1 MKNIVFI
8 IILFTYTIS
17 SYSQYYKNYSWKE
30 EVDIVDVEAD
40 HMNESSIGVFEKTI
54 VEFVSGKFSNTIL
67 KYETHHYQIKVLNNK
82 GVSKHS
88 NIVIPMNEVTNLKDI
103 RVRIIDENGELSE
116 FDNNTINE
124 LGDSESSVNF
134 KNFHLAGVKT
144 NSTIEVLYTLE
155 KQYNI
160 HGNKILQKSYSIK
173 KSEFLLIPGPTKGTI
188 KTYSVNSKVKDTIIS
203 TYPAKTIK
211 VVDIPAIIDE
221 EYATAIAN
229 RQRLSFQCPLPDD
242 NMNQEDY
249 WENIVSNISPIMF
262 PKNIHPKIFEVSSE
276 LIQKNEI
283 NEYNIANKIDDY
295 VKNNF
300 TISENDNVSLNN
312 IDYILE
318 NKTSNDFSIIQVY
331 TQLLTAAG
339 INYEIVIT
347 SNRYYNRFDSEFF
360 DPNMLREF
368 LIYFP
373 KEKKYIAPN
382 RLEYRIGE
390 APFDL
395 LGNYGIYIDRLLD
408 FYFSEIIQ
416 SDKSYSRIKRNIK
429 VEFERKLKKIVI
441 DEYQEYSGHW
451 ATNNRSLLNFSDEE
465 GLAAFKDYLTASG
478 IENKKVINYEIIN
491 AEVFQ
496 KNYNTP
502 FIVNSKIS
510 TESLT
515 TKIKNGYQVKIG
527 NVIGMQSQLYE
538 DIDRFHP
545 IEITYPNQYDY
556 RIVVKIPKGYSIEGL
571 EGLVFNKSYI
581 SLMGN
586 KICKFESNYE
596 INENE
601 LVISI
606 QEYYKTLRY
615 QKNRYNEFRDVINS
629 AADFYN
635 TSIRFI
641 KK

>member
-17 SYSQYYKNYSWKE
+17 SYSQYYEDYSWE
-30 EVDIVDVEAD
+30 EEANTVDIEET
-40 HMNESSIGVFEKTI
+40 HMNESSVRVFEKTI
-54 VEFVSGKFSNTIL
+54 VEFISGKFSNTIL
-67 KYETHHYQIKVLNNK
+67 KYETHHYQTKVLNDK

-88 NIVIPMNEVTNLKDI
+88 NIIIPMNEVINLIDI
-103 RVRIIDENGELSE
+103 KVRIIDENGELSE
-116 FDNNTINE
+116 FDNNTISE
-124 LGDSESSVNF
+124 LDDFENSANF

-160 HGNKILQKSYSIK
+160 HGNKILQKSFSIK
-173 KSEFLLIPGPTKGTI
+173 KSEFFLIPGPTQGII
-188 KTYSVNSKVKDTIIS
+188 KTYSVDSKVRDTIIN

-211 VVDIPAIIDE
+211 AVDIPAIIDE

-262 PKNIHPKIFEVSSE
+262 PKNIHPKIFEISSE

-283 NEYNIANKIDDY
+283 NEYNIANNIDDY

-312 IDYILE
+312 INYILE
-318 NKTSNDFSIIQVY
+318 NNTSNDFSIIQVY

-373 KEKKYIAPN
+373 KEKKYIVPN

-416 SDKSYSRIKRNIK
+416 SDQSYSRIKRNIK

-451 ATNNRSLLNFSDEE
+451 AINNRSLLHFSDEE
-465 GLAAFKDYLTASG
+465 GLAAFKDYLTATG

-491 AEVFQ
+491 AELFQ

-515 TKIKNGYQVKIG
+515 TKIKNGYEVKIG

-538 DIDRFHP
+538 EIDRFHP

-556 RIVVKIPKGYSIEGL
+556 RIVVKIPKGYIIRGL

-596 INENE
+596 INETE

-606 QEYYKTLRY
+606 QEFYKTLRY

-629 AADFYN
+629 ASDFYN
-635 TSIRFI
+635 TSIKFM

>member
-17 SYSQYYKNYSWKE
+17 SYSQYYEDYSWE
-30 EVDIVDVEAD
+30 EEANTVDIEAT
-40 HMNESSIGVFEKTI
+40 HMNESSVRVFEKTI
-54 VEFVSGKFSNTIL
+54 VEFISGKFSNTIL
-67 KYETHHYQIKVLNNK
+67 KYETHHYQTKVLNDK

-88 NIVIPMNEVTNLKDI
+88 NIIIPMNEVINLIDI
-103 RVRIIDENGELSE
+103 KVRIIDENGELSE
-116 FDNNTINE
+116 FDNNTISE
-124 LGDSESSVNF
+124 LDDFENSANF

-160 HGNKILQKSYSIK
+160 HGNKILQKSFSIK
-173 KSEFLLIPGPTKGTI
+173 KSEFFLIPGPTQGII
-188 KTYSVNSKVKDTIIS
+188 KTYSVDSKVRDTIIN

-262 PKNIHPKIFEVSSE
+262 PKNIHPKIFEISSE

-283 NEYNIANKIDDY
+283 NEYNIANNIDDY

-312 IDYILE
+312 INYILE

-347 SNRYYNRFDSEFF
+347 SNRYYNRFDPEFF

-416 SDKSYSRIKRNIK
+416 SDQSYSRIKRNIK

-451 ATNNRSLLNFSDEE
+451 AINNRSLLHFSDEE
-465 GLAAFKDYLTASG
+465 GLAAFKDYLTATG

-491 AEVFQ
+491 AELFQ

-515 TKIKNGYQVKIG
+515 TKIKNGYEVKIG
-527 NVIGMQSQLYE
+527 KVIGIQSQLYE
-538 DIDRFHP
+538 EIDRFHP

-556 RIVVKIPKGYSIEGL
+556 RIVVKIPKGYIIRGL

-596 INENE
+596 INETE

-606 QEYYKTLRY
+606 QEFYKTLRY

-629 AADFYN
+629 ASDFYN
-635 TSIRFI
+635 TSIKFM

>member
-17 SYSQYYKNYSWKE
+17 SYSQYYEDYSWE
-30 EVDIVDVEAD
+30 EEANTVDIEAT
-40 HMNESSIGVFEKTI
+40 HMNESSVRVFEKTI
-54 VEFVSGKFSNTIL
+54 VEFISGKFSNTIL
-67 KYETHHYQIKVLNNK
+67 KYETHHYQTKVLNDK

-88 NIVIPMNEVTNLKDI
+88 NIIIPMNEVINLIDI
-103 RVRIIDENGELSE
+103 KVRIIDENGELSE
-116 FDNNTINE
+116 FDNNTISE
-124 LGDSESSVNF
+124 LDDFENSANF

-160 HGNKILQKSYSIK
+160 HGNKILQKSFSIK
-173 KSEFLLIPGPTKGTI
+173 KSEFFLIPGPTQGII
-188 KTYSVNSKVKDTIIS
+188 KTYSVDSKVRDTIIN

-211 VVDIPAIIDE
+211 AVDIPAIIDE

-262 PKNIHPKIFEVSSE
+262 PKNIHPKIFEISSE

-283 NEYNIANKIDDY
+283 NEYNIANNIDDY

-312 IDYILE
+312 INYILE
-318 NKTSNDFSIIQVY
+318 NNTSNDFSIIQIY

-373 KEKKYIAPN
+373 KEKKYITPN

-416 SDKSYSRIKRNIK
+416 SDQSYSRIKRNIK

-451 ATNNRSLLNFSDEE
+451 AINNRSLLHFSDEE
-465 GLAAFKDYLTASG
+465 GLAAFKDYLTATG

-491 AEVFQ
+491 AELFQ

-515 TKIKNGYQVKIG
+515 TKIKNGYEVKIG

-538 DIDRFHP
+538 EIDRFHP

-556 RIVVKIPKGYSIEGL
+556 RIVVKIPKGYIIRGL

-596 INENE
+596 INETE

-606 QEYYKTLRY
+606 QEFYKTLRY

-629 AADFYN
+629 ASDFYN
-635 TSIRFI
+635 TSIKFM

>member
-17 SYSQYYKNYSWKE
+17 SYSQYYEDYSWE
-30 EVDIVDVEAD
+30 EEANTVDIEAT
-40 HMNESSIGVFEKTI
+40 HMNESSVRVFEKTI
-54 VEFVSGKFSNTIL
+54 VEFISGKFSNTIL
-67 KYETHHYQIKVLNNK
+67 KYETHHYQTKVLNDK

-88 NIVIPMNEVTNLKDI
+88 NIIIPMNEVINLIDI
-103 RVRIIDENGELSE
+103 KVRIIDENGELSE
-116 FDNNTINE
+116 FDNNTISE
-124 LGDSESSVNF
+124 LDDFENSANF

-173 KSEFLLIPGPTKGTI
+173 KSEFLLIPGPTQGTI
-188 KTYSVNSKVKDTIIS
+188 KTYSIDSKVKDTIIN
-203 TYPAKTIK
+203 THPAKTIK

-262 PKNIHPKIFEVSSE
+262 PKNIHPKIFEISSE

-283 NEYNIANKIDDY
+283 NEYNIANNIDDY

-312 IDYILE
+312 INYILE
-318 NKTSNDFSIIQVY
+318 NNTSNDFSIIQVY

-373 KEKKYIAPN
+373 EEKKYIAPN

-416 SDKSYSRIKRNIK
+416 SDQSYSRIKRNIK

-451 ATNNRSLLNFSDEE
+451 AINNRSLLHFSDEE
-465 GLAAFKDYLTASG
+465 GLAAFKDYLTATG

-491 AEVFQ
+491 AELFQ

-515 TKIKNGYQVKIG
+515 TKIKNGYEVKIG

-538 DIDRFHP
+538 EIDRFHP

-556 RIVVKIPKGYSIEGL
+556 RIVVKIPKGYIIRGL

-596 INENE
+596 INETE

-606 QEYYKTLRY
+606 QEFYKTLRY

-629 AADFYN
+629 ASDFYN
-635 TSIRFI
+635 TSIKFM

>member
-8 IILFTYTIS
+8 IILFTYTLS
-17 SYSQYYKNYSWKE
+17 SYSQFYKDYSWE
-30 EVDIVDVEAD
+30 EEANIVDLEATL
-40 HMNESSIGVFEKTI
+40 MNESSIGVFEKTI
-54 VEFVSGKFSNTIL
+54 VEFISGKFSNTII
-67 KYETHHYQIKVLNNK
+67 KYETHHYQIKVLNDK

-88 NIVIPMNEVTNLKDI
+88 NIIIPMNEVTNLKDI
-103 RVRIIDENGELSE
+103 KVRIIDENGELSE

-124 LGDSESSVNF
+124 LGDFESSVNF
-134 KNFHLAGVKT
+134 KNFHLAGLND

-173 KSEFLLIPGPTKGTI
+173 KSEFLLIPGPTQGII
-188 KTYSVNSKVKDTIIS
+188 KTYSVNSKVKDTIIN
-203 TYPAKTIK
+203 TYPAKIIK

-262 PKNIHPKIFEVSSE
+262 PKNIHPKIFEISSE
-276 LIQKNEI
+276 VIQKNEI
-283 NEYNIANKIDDY
+283 NEYNIVNNIDNY
-295 VKNNF
+295 IKNNF

-312 IDYILE
+312 INYILE

-347 SNRYYNRFDSEFF
+347 SNRYYNRFDPEFF

-373 KEKKYIAPN
+373 EEKKYIAPN

-395 LGNYGIYIDRLLD
+395 LGNYGIYIDRLLN

-416 SDKSYSRIKRNIK
+416 SDQSYSRIKRNIK

-465 GLAAFKDYLTASG
+465 GLAGLKDYLTASG

-491 AEVFQ
+491 AELFQ

-545 IEITYPNQYDY
+545 IEVTYPNQYDY

-635 TSIRFI
+635 TSIKFI

>member
-8 IILFTYTIS
+8 IILFTYTLS
-17 SYSQYYKNYSWKE
+17 SYSQFYKDYSWE
-30 EVDIVDVEAD
+30 EDANIVDLEATL
-40 HMNESSIGVFEKTI
+40 MNESSIGVFEKTI
-54 VEFVSGKFSNTIL
+54 VEFISGKFSNTII
-67 KYETHHYQIKVLNNK
+67 KYETHHYQIKVLNDK

-88 NIVIPMNEVTNLKDI
+88 NIIIPMNEVTNLKDI
-103 RVRIIDENGELSE
+103 KVRIIDENGQLSE

-124 LGDSESSVNF
+124 LGDFESSVNF
-134 KNFHLAGVKT
+134 KNFHLAGLND

-173 KSEFLLIPGPTKGTI
+173 KSEFLLIPGPTQGII
-188 KTYSVNSKVKDTIIS
+188 KTYSVNSKVKDTIIN
-203 TYPAKTIK
+203 TYPAKIIK

-262 PKNIHPKIFEVSSE
+262 PKNIHPKIFEISSE
-276 LIQKNEI
+276 VIQKNEI
-283 NEYNIANKIDDY
+283 NEYNIANNIDDY
-295 VKNNF
+295 IKNNF

-312 IDYILE
+312 INYILE

-347 SNRYYNRFDSEFF
+347 SNRYYNRFDPEFF

-373 KEKKYIAPN
+373 EEKKYIAPN

-395 LGNYGIYIDRLLD
+395 LGNYGIYIDRLLN

-416 SDKSYSRIKRNIK
+416 SDQSYSRIKRNIK

-465 GLAAFKDYLTASG
+465 GLAGLKDYLTASG

-491 AEVFQ
+491 AELFQ

-515 TKIKNGYQVKIG
+515 TKIKNGYQI
-527 NVIGMQSQLYE
+527 
-538 DIDRFHP
+538 
-545 IEITYPNQYDY
+545 
-556 RIVVKIPKGYSIEGL
+556 
-571 EGLVFNKSYI
+571 
-581 SLMGN
+581 
-586 KICKFESNYE
+586 
-596 INENE
+596 
-601 LVISI
+601 
-606 QEYYKTLRY
+606 
-615 QKNRYNEFRDVINS
+615 
-629 AADFYN
+629 
-635 TSIRFI
+635 
-641 KK
+641 

>member
-8 IILFTYTIS
+8 IILFTYTIN
-17 SYSQYYKNYSWKE
+17 SYSQYYKDYKWEKE
-30 EVDIVDVEAD
+30 PNIVDIAVDNIND
-40 HMNESSIGVFEKTI
+40 SSVGIFEKTI
-54 VEFVSGKFSNTIL
+54 VEFISGKFSNTII
-67 KYETHHYQIKVLNNK
+67 KYETHHYQIKVLNDK
-82 GVSKHS
+82 GISRHS
-88 NIVIPMNEVTNLKDI
+88 NIVIPMNEVINLIDI
-103 RVRIIDENGELSE
+103 KVRIVNENGELSE
-116 FDNNTINE
+116 FDSKTISE
-124 LGDSESSVNF
+124 LDDFESSTNF
-134 KNFHLAGVKT
+134 KNFHLAGVKN

-173 KSEFLLIPGPTKGTI
+173 KSEFLLIPGPTEGII
-188 KTYSVNSKVKDTIIS
+188 KTYGVDSKVKDTLIR
-203 TYPAKTIK
+203 TYPIK
-211 VVDIPAIIDE
+211 IIEIDDIPSIIDE

-262 PKNIHPKIFEVSSE
+262 PKNIHPKIFETSSE
-276 LIQKNEI
+276 LIQKNEK
-283 NEYNIANKIDDY
+283 NVYNIANKIDDY
-295 VKNNF
+295 IKNHF
-300 TISENDNVSLNN
+300 TISENNNASLNN
-312 IDYILE
+312 IDYILT
-318 NKTSNDFSIIQVY
+318 NKTSNDFSIIRVY

-339 INYEIVIT
+339 INYEILIT
-347 SNRYYNRFDSEFF
+347 ANRYYNRFDSEFF

-373 KEKKYIAPN
+373 EEKKYIAPN

-395 LGNYGIYIDRLLD
+395 LGNYGIYIDRLSN

-416 SDKSYSRIKRNIK
+416 SDKSYSRIKRNITLD
-429 VEFERKLKKIVI
+429 FERKFKKVII

-451 ATNNRSLLNFSDEE
+451 ATNNRSMLNFSDEK
-465 GLAAFKDYLTASG
+465 GLAAFEDYLTATG
-478 IENKKVINYEIIN
+478 IANKKVLNYDIIN
-491 AEVFQ
+491 GELFQ

-515 TKIKNGYQVKIG
+515 TKIENEYVVKIG

-538 DIDRFHP
+538 EIDRYHP

-556 RIVVKIPKGYSIEGL
+556 RIVVKIPKGYIIEGL
-571 EGLVFNKSYI
+571 EGLIFNKNYI

-606 QEYYKTLRY
+606 QEFYKNLRY
-615 QKNRYNEFRDVINS
+615 QKNRYNEFRDIINS
-629 AADFYN
+629 ASDFHN
-635 TSIRFI
+635 TSIKFI

>member
-8 IILFTYTIS
+8 IILFTYTLS
-17 SYSQYYKNYSWKE
+17 SYSQFYKDYSWE
-30 EVDIVDVEAD
+30 EEANIVDLEATL
-40 HMNESSIGVFEKTI
+40 MNESSIGVFEKTI
-54 VEFVSGKFSNTIL
+54 VEFISGKFSNTII
-67 KYETHHYQIKVLNNK
+67 KYETHHYQIKVLNDK

-88 NIVIPMNEVTNLKDI
+88 NIIIPMNEVTNLKDI
-103 RVRIIDENGELSE
+103 KVRIIDENGQLSE

-124 LGDSESSVNF
+124 LGDFESSVNF
-134 KNFHLAGVKT
+134 KNFHLAGLND

-173 KSEFLLIPGPTKGTI
+173 KSEFLLIPGPTQGII
-188 KTYSVNSKVKDTIIS
+188 KTYSVNSKVKDTIIN
-203 TYPAKTIK
+203 TYPAKIIK

-262 PKNIHPKIFEVSSE
+262 PKNIHPKIFEISSE
-276 LIQKNEI
+276 VIQKNEI
-283 NEYNIANKIDDY
+283 NEYNIANNIDDY
-295 VKNNF
+295 IKNNF

-312 IDYILE
+312 INYILE

-347 SNRYYNRFDSEFF
+347 SNRYYNRFDPEFF

-373 KEKKYIAPN
+373 EEKKYIAPN

-395 LGNYGIYIDRLLD
+395 LGNYGIYIDRLLN

-416 SDKSYSRIKRNIK
+416 SDQSYSRIKRNIK

-465 GLAAFKDYLTASG
+465 GLAGLKDYLTASG

-491 AEVFQ
+491 AELFQ

-545 IEITYPNQYDY
+545 IEVTYPNQYDY

-586 KICKFESNYE
+586 RICKFESNYE

-606 QEYYKTLRY
+606 QEFYKTLRY

-635 TSIRFI
+635 TSIKFI

>member
-8 IILFTYTIS
+8 IILFTYTIN
-17 SYSQYYKNYSWKE
+17 SYSQYYKDYKWEKE
-30 EVDIVDVEAD
+30 PNIVDIAEDNIND
-40 HMNESSIGVFEKTI
+40 SSVGIFEKTI
-54 VEFVSGKFSNTIL
+54 VEFISGKFSNTII
-67 KYETHHYQIKVLNNK
+67 KYETHHYQIKVLNDK
-82 GVSKHS
+82 GISRHS
-88 NIVIPMNEVTNLKDI
+88 NIIIPMNEVINLIDI
-103 RVRIIDENGELSE
+103 KVRILNENGELSE
-116 FDNNTINE
+116 FDSKTIHE
-124 LGDSESSVNF
+124 LDDFESSSNF
-134 KNFHLAGVKT
+134 KNFHLAGVKN

-173 KSEFLLIPGPTKGTI
+173 KSEFLLIPGPTEGII
-188 KTYSVNSKVKDTIIS
+188 KTYGVDSKVKDTLIKTRPIKIIE
-203 TYPAKTIK
+203 IN
-211 VVDIPAIIDE
+211 DIPSIIDE

-229 RQRLSFQCPLPDD
+229 RQRVSFQCPLPND

-249 WENIVSNISPIMF
+249 WENIVSNISPVMF
-262 PKNIHPKIFEVSSE
+262 PKNIHPKIFETSSG
-276 LIQKNEI
+276 LIQKNEK
-283 NEYNIANKIDDY
+283 NVYNIANKIDDY
-295 VKNNF
+295 IKNHF
-300 TISENDNVSLNN
+300 TISENDNASLNN
-312 IDYILE
+312 IDYILT

-339 INYEIVIT
+339 VNYEIVIT
-347 SNRYYNRFDSEFF
+347 ANRYYNRFDSEFF

-373 KEKKYIAPN
+373 EEKKYIAPN

-395 LGNYGIYIDRLLD
+395 LGNYGIYIDRLSN

-416 SDKSYSRIKRNIK
+416 SDKSYSRIKRNITLD
-429 VEFERKLKKIVI
+429 FERKFKKVII

-451 ATNNRSLLNFSDEE
+451 ATNNRSMLNFSDEK
-465 GLAAFKDYLTASG
+465 GLAAFEDYLTATG
-478 IENKKVINYEIIN
+478 IANKKVLNYDIIN
-491 AEVFQ
+491 GELFQ
-496 KNYNTP
+496 KNYNTL
-502 FIVNSKIS
+502 FIVNSTIS

-515 TKIKNGYQVKIG
+515 AKIKNEYVVKIG
-527 NVIGMQSQLYE
+527 NVIGIQSQLYKE
-538 DIDRFHP
+538 IDRFHP

-556 RIVVKIPKGYSIEGL
+556 RIVVKIPKGYIIEGL
-571 EGLVFNKSYI
+571 EGLIFNKNYI

-606 QEYYKTLRY
+606 QEFYKNLRY

-629 AADFYN
+629 ASDFHN
-635 TSIRFI
+635 TSIKFI

>member
-1 MKNIVFI
+1 MKNILFI
-8 IILFTYTIS
+8 IILFTYTIN
-17 SYSQYYKNYSWKE
+17 SYSQYYKDYKWEKE
-30 EVDIVDVEAD
+30 PNIVDIAAD
-40 HMNESSIGVFEKTI
+40 NINDSSVGIFEKTI
-54 VEFVSGKFSNTIL
+54 VEFISGKFSNTII
-67 KYETHHYQIKVLNNK
+67 KYETHHYQIKVLNDK
-82 GVSKHS
+82 DISRHS
-88 NIVIPMNEVTNLKDI
+88 NIIIPMDEVINLVDI
-103 RVRIIDENGELSE
+103 KVRIVNKNGELNE
-116 FDNNTINE
+116 FDSKTISE
-124 LGDSESSVNF
+124 LDDFESSANF
-134 KNFHLAGVKT
+134 KTFHLAGVKN

-173 KSEFLLIPGPTKGTI
+173 KSEFLLIPGPTEGII
-188 KTYSVNSKVKDTIIS
+188 KTYGVDSKVKDTLIKTHPIKIIE
-203 TYPAKTIK
+203 IN
-211 VVDIPAIIDE
+211 DIPSIIDE

-262 PKNIHPKIFEVSSE
+262 PKNIHPKIFETSSE
-276 LIQKNEI
+276 LIQKNEK
-283 NEYNIANKIDDY
+283 NVYNIANKIDDY
-295 VKNNF
+295 IKNHF
-300 TISENDNVSLNN
+300 TISENNNASLNN
-312 IDYILE
+312 IDYILT
-318 NKTSNDFSIIQVY
+318 NKISNDFSIIQVY

-339 INYEIVIT
+339 VNYEIVIT
-347 SNRYYNRFDSEFF
+347 ANRYYNRFDSEFF

-373 KEKKYIAPN
+373 EEKKYIAPN

-395 LGNYGIYIDRLLD
+395 LGNYGIYIDRLLN

-416 SDKSYSRIKRNIK
+416 SDKSYSRIKRNITLD
-429 VEFERKLKKIVI
+429 FERKFKKVII

-451 ATNNRSLLNFSDEE
+451 ATNNRSMLNFSDEK
-465 GLAAFKDYLTASG
+465 GLADFEDYLTATG
-478 IENKKVINYEIIN
+478 IANKKVLNYDIIN
-491 AEVFQ
+491 GELFQ
-496 KNYNTP
+496 KNYNTL
-502 FIVNSKIS
+502 FIVNSTIS

-515 TKIKNGYQVKIG
+515 AKIENEYVVKIG
-527 NVIGMQSQLYE
+527 NVIGIQSQLYKE
-538 DIDRFHP
+538 IDRFHP

-556 RIVVKIPKGYSIEGL
+556 RIVVKIPKGYIIEGL
-571 EGLVFNKSYI
+571 EGLIFNKNYI

-606 QEYYKTLRY
+606 QEFYKNLRY

-629 AADFYN
+629 ASDFHN
-635 TSIRFI
+635 TSIKFI

>member
-30 EVDIVDVEAD
+30 EVDTVDVEAD
-40 HMNESSIGVFEKTI
+40 HMNESSVGVFEKTI

-67 KYETHHYQIKVLNNK
+67 KYETHHYQIKVLNDK

-88 NIVIPMNEVTNLKDI
+88 NIVIPMNEVTNLIDI
-103 RVRIIDENGELSE
+103 RVRIIDENGKLSE
-116 FDNNTINE
+116 YDNNIISE
-124 LGDSESSVNF
+124 IDDFESSVNF
-134 KNFHLAGVKT
+134 ENFHLAGVKT

-173 KSEFLLIPGPTKGTI
+173 KSEFLLIPGPTQGII
-188 KTYSVNSKVKDTIIS
+188 KTYSIDSKVKDTIIN
-203 TYPAKTIK
+203 THPAKTIK
-211 VVDIPAIIDE
+211 IVDIPAIIDE
-221 EYATAIAN
+221 EYAAAIAN

-262 PKNIHPKIFEVSSE
+262 PKNIHPKIFEISSE
-276 LIQKNEI
+276 VIQKNEI

-300 TISENDNVSLNN
+300 IISENDNVSLNN

-491 AEVFQ
+491 AELFQ

>member
-8 IILFTYTIS
+8 IILFTYTIN
-17 SYSQYYKNYSWKE
+17 SYSQYYKDYKWEKE
-30 EVDIVDVEAD
+30 PNIIDIAEDNIKD
-40 HMNESSIGVFEKTI
+40 SSVGIFEKTI
-54 VEFVSGKFSNTIL
+54 VEFISGKFSNTII
-67 KYETHHYQIKVLNNK
+67 KYETHHYQIKVLNDK
-82 GVSKHS
+82 GISRHS
-88 NIVIPMNEVTNLKDI
+88 NIVIPMNEVINLIDI
-103 RVRIIDENGELSE
+103 KVRIVNENGELSE
-116 FDNNTINE
+116 FDSKTMSE
-124 LGDSESSVNF
+124 LDDFESSANF
-134 KNFHLAGVKT
+134 KNFHLAGVKN

-173 KSEFLLIPGPTKGTI
+173 KSEFLLIPGPTEGII
-188 KTYSVNSKVKDTIIS
+188 KTYGVNSKVKDTLIK
-203 TYPAKTIK
+203 TYPIKTIEID
-211 VVDIPAIIDE
+211 DIPSIIDE

-262 PKNIHPKIFEVSSE
+262 PKNIHPKIFEISSE
-276 LIQKNEI
+276 LIQKNEK
-283 NEYNIANKIDDY
+283 NVYNIANKIDDY
-295 VKNNF
+295 IKNHF
-300 TISENDNVSLNN
+300 TISENNNASLNN
-312 IDYILE
+312 IDYILT

-339 INYEIVIT
+339 VNYEIVIT
-347 SNRYYNRFDSEFF
+347 ANRYYNRFDSEFF

-373 KEKKYIAPN
+373 EEEKYIAPN

-395 LGNYGIYIDRLLD
+395 LGNYGIYIDRLLN

-416 SDKSYSRIKRNIK
+416 SDKSYSRIKRNITLD
-429 VEFERKLKKIVI
+429 FERKFKKVII

-451 ATNNRSLLNFSDEE
+451 ATNNRSMLNFSDEK
-465 GLAAFKDYLTASG
+465 GLAAFEDYLTATG
-478 IENKKVINYEIIN
+478 IANKKVLNYDIIN
-491 AEVFQ
+491 GELFQ
-496 KNYNTP
+496 KNYKTP

-515 TKIKNGYQVKIG
+515 TKIENEYVVKIG
-527 NVIGMQSQLYE
+527 NVIGMQSQLYKE
-538 DIDRFHP
+538 IDRFHP

-556 RIVVKIPKGYSIEGL
+556 RIVVKIPKGYIIEGL
-571 EGLVFNKSYI
+571 EGLIFNKNYI

-606 QEYYKTLRY
+606 QEFYKNLRY

-629 AADFYN
+629 ASDFHN
-635 TSIRFI
+635 TSIKFI

>member
-8 IILFTYTIS
+8 IILFTYTIN
-17 SYSQYYKNYSWKE
+17 SYSQYYKDYKWEKE
-30 EVDIVDVEAD
+30 PNIVDIAEDNIND
-40 HMNESSIGVFEKTI
+40 SSVGIFEKTI
-54 VEFVSGKFSNTIL
+54 VEFISGKFSNTII
-67 KYETHHYQIKVLNNK
+67 KYETHHYQIKVLNDK
-82 GVSKHS
+82 GISRHS
-88 NIVIPMNEVTNLKDI
+88 NIIIPMNEVINLIDI
-103 RVRIIDENGELSE
+103 KVRILNENGELSE
-116 FDNNTINE
+116 FDSKTIHE
-124 LGDSESSVNF
+124 LDDFESSSNF
-134 KNFHLAGVKT
+134 KNFHLAGVKN

-160 HGNKILQKSYSIK
+160 HGNKIFQKSYSIK
-173 KSEFLLIPGPTKGTI
+173 KSEFLLIPGPTEGII
-188 KTYSVNSKVKDTIIS
+188 KTYGVDSKVKDTLIKTRPIKIIE
-203 TYPAKTIK
+203 IN
-211 VVDIPAIIDE
+211 DIPSIIDE

-249 WENIVSNISPIMF
+249 WENIVSNISPVMF
-262 PKNIHPKIFEVSSE
+262 PKNIHPKIFETSSE
-276 LIQKNEI
+276 LIQKNEK
-283 NEYNIANKIDDY
+283 NVYNIANKIDDY
-295 VKNNF
+295 IKNHF
-300 TISENDNVSLNN
+300 TISENDNASLNN
-312 IDYILE
+312 IDYILT

-339 INYEIVIT
+339 VNYEIVIT
-347 SNRYYNRFDSEFF
+347 ANRYYNRFDSEFF

-373 KEKKYIAPN
+373 EEKKYIAPN

-395 LGNYGIYIDRLLD
+395 LGNYGIYIDRLSN

-416 SDKSYSRIKRNIK
+416 SDKSYSRIKRNITLD
-429 VEFERKLKKIVI
+429 FERKFKKVII

-451 ATNNRSLLNFSDEE
+451 ATNNRSMLNFSDEK
-465 GLAAFKDYLTASG
+465 GLAAFEDYLTATG
-478 IENKKVINYEIIN
+478 IANKKVLNYDIIN
-491 AEVFQ
+491 GELFQ
-496 KNYNTP
+496 KNYNTL
-502 FIVNSKIS
+502 FIVNSTIS

-515 TKIKNGYQVKIG
+515 AKIKNEYVVKIG
-527 NVIGMQSQLYE
+527 NVIGIQSQLYKE
-538 DIDRFHP
+538 IDRFHP

-556 RIVVKIPKGYSIEGL
+556 RIVVKIPKGYIIEGL
-571 EGLVFNKSYI
+571 EGLIFNKNYI

-606 QEYYKTLRY
+606 QEFYKNLRY

-629 AADFYN
+629 ASDFHN
-635 TSIRFI
+635 TSIKFI

>member
-17 SYSQYYKNYSWKE
+17 SYSQYYKDYSWKE
-30 EVDIVDVEAD
+30 EVDTVDVEAD
-40 HMNESSIGVFEKTI
+40 HMNESSVGVFEKTI

-67 KYETHHYQIKVLNNK
+67 KYETHHYQIKVLNDK

-124 LGDSESSVNF
+124 LGDFESSVNF

-173 KSEFLLIPGPTKGTI
+173 KSEFLLIPGPTEGII
-188 KTYSVNSKVKDTIIS
+188 KTYSIDSKVKDTIIN
-203 TYPAKTIK
+203 THPAKTIK
-211 VVDIPAIIDE
+211 IVDIPAIIDE
-221 EYATAIAN
+221 EYAAAIAN

-262 PKNIHPKIFEVSSE
+262 PKNIHPKIFEISSE
-276 LIQKNEI
+276 VIQKNEI

-416 SDKSYSRIKRNIK
+416 SDKSYSKIKRNIK

-491 AEVFQ
+491 AELFQ

>member
-17 SYSQYYKNYSWKE
+17 SYSQFYKYYSWE
-30 EVDIVDVEAD
+30 EDSNTIDVEEAYMD
-40 HMNESSIGVFEKTI
+40 ESSIGIFEKTV
-54 VEFVSGKFSNTIL
+54 VEFIPGKFSNTIL
-67 KYETHHYQIKVLNNK
+67 KYETHHYKIKVLNDN
-82 GVSKHS
+82 GASKYS
-88 NIVIPMNEVTNLKDI
+88 NIIIPMNEVINLVDI

-116 FDNNTINE
+116 YDNNTINE
-124 LGDSESSVNF
+124 LSDFESSSNY

-173 KSEFLLIPGPTKGTI
+173 QSEFLLIPGPTQGII
-188 KTYSVNSKVKDTIIS
+188 KTYSINSKVKDTIIN

-242 NMNQEDY
+242 DMNQEDY
-249 WENIVSNISPIMF
+249 WENIVTNISPIMF
-262 PKNIHPKIFEVSSE
+262 PKNIHPKIFEISSE

-295 VKNNF
+295 IKNNF
-300 TISENDNVSLNN
+300 SISGNDNVSLNN
-312 IDYILE
+312 INYILE

-331 TQLLTAAG
+331 TQLLTATG

-347 SNRYYNRFDSEFF
+347 SNRYYNRFDPEFF

-395 LGNYGIYIDRLLD
+395 LGNYGIYIDRMLD

-416 SDKSYSRIKRNIK
+416 SDQSYSKIKRNIK
-429 VEFERKLKKIVI
+429 IDFERKLKKIVI

-465 GLAAFKDYLTASG
+465 GLAGLKDYLTASG
-478 IENKKVINYEIIN
+478 IENKKVINYEIVN
-491 AEVFQ
+491 AELFQ
-496 KNYNTP
+496 NNYNTP

-538 DIDRFHP
+538 EIDRFHP

-556 RIVVKIPKGYSIEGL
+556 RIVVKIPKGYIISGL

-596 INENE
+596 INETE

-635 TSIRFI
+635 SSIIFI

>member
-8 IILFTYTIS
+8 IILFTYTIN
-17 SYSQYYKNYSWKE
+17 SYSQYYKDYKWEKE
-30 EVDIVDVEAD
+30 PNIVDIAEDNIND
-40 HMNESSIGVFEKTI
+40 SSVGIFEKTI
-54 VEFVSGKFSNTIL
+54 VEFISGKFSNTII
-67 KYETHHYQIKVLNNK
+67 KYETHHYQIKVLNDK
-82 GVSKHS
+82 GISRHS
-88 NIVIPMNEVTNLKDI
+88 NIIIPMNEVINLIDI
-103 RVRIIDENGELSE
+103 KVRIINENGELSE
-116 FDNNTINE
+116 FDSKTIHE
-124 LGDSESSVNF
+124 LDDFESSSNF
-134 KNFHLAGVKT
+134 KNFHLAGVKN

-173 KSEFLLIPGPTKGTI
+173 KSEFLLIPGPTEGII
-188 KTYSVNSKVKDTIIS
+188 KTYGVDSKVKDTLIKTRPIKIIE
-203 TYPAKTIK
+203 IN
-211 VVDIPAIIDE
+211 DIPSIIDE

-249 WENIVSNISPIMF
+249 WENIVSNISPVMF
-262 PKNIHPKIFEVSSE
+262 PKNIHPKIFETSSG
-276 LIQKNEI
+276 LIQKNEK
-283 NEYNIANKIDDY
+283 NVYNIANKIDDY
-295 VKNNF
+295 IKNHF
-300 TISENDNVSLNN
+300 TISENDNASLNN
-312 IDYILE
+312 IDYILT

-339 INYEIVIT
+339 VNYEIVIT
-347 SNRYYNRFDSEFF
+347 ANRYYNRFDSEFF

-373 KEKKYIAPN
+373 EEKKYIAPN

-395 LGNYGIYIDRLLD
+395 LGNYGIYIDRLSN

-416 SDKSYSRIKRNIK
+416 SDKSYSRIKRNITLD
-429 VEFERKLKKIVI
+429 FERKFKKVII

-451 ATNNRSLLNFSDEE
+451 ATNNRSMLNFSDEK
-465 GLAAFKDYLTASG
+465 GLAAFEDYLTATG
-478 IENKKVINYEIIN
+478 IANKKVLNYDIIN
-491 AEVFQ
+491 GELFQ
-496 KNYNTP
+496 KNYNTL
-502 FIVNSKIS
+502 FIVNSTIS

-515 TKIKNGYQVKIG
+515 AKIKNEYVVKIG
-527 NVIGMQSQLYE
+527 NVIGIQSQLYKE
-538 DIDRFHP
+538 IDRFHP

-556 RIVVKIPKGYSIEGL
+556 RIVVKIPKGYIIEGL
-571 EGLVFNKSYI
+571 EGLIFNKNYI

-606 QEYYKTLRY
+606 QEFYKNLRY

-629 AADFYN
+629 ASDFHN
-635 TSIRFI
+635 TSIKFI

>member
-17 SYSQYYKNYSWKE
+17 SYSQYYKDYSWEE
-30 EVDIVDVEAD
+30 EVNIVDIEATL
-40 HMNESSIGVFEKTI
+40 MNESSIGVFEKTI
-54 VEFVSGKFSNTIL
+54 VEFISGKFSNTIL
-67 KYETHHYQIKVLNNK
+67 KYETHHYQIKVLNDK

-262 PKNIHPKIFEVSSE
+262 PKNIHPKIFEISSE

-312 IDYILE
+312 INYILE

-416 SDKSYSRIKRNIK
+416 SDKSYSKIKRNIK

-451 ATNNRSLLNFSDEE
+451 ATNNRSLLSFSDEE
-465 GLAAFKDYLTASG
+465 GLAGLKDYLTASG

-491 AEVFQ
+491 AELFQ

-538 DIDRFHP
+538 NIDRFHP

-606 QEYYKTLRY
+606 QEFYKTLRY
-615 QKNRYNEFRDVINS
+615 QENRYNEFRDVINS

>member
-17 SYSQYYKNYSWKE
+17 SYSQFYKDYSWEEDGNTIDVKE
-30 EVDIVDVEAD
+30 S
-40 HMNESSIGVFEKTI
+40 HMDESSIGIFEKTV
-54 VEFVSGKFSNTIL
+54 VEFIPGKFSNTIL
-67 KYETHHYQIKVLNNK
+67 KYETHHYKIKVLNDN
-82 GVSKHS
+82 GASKYS
-88 NIVIPMNEVTNLKDI
+88 NIIIPMNEVINLVDI

-116 FDNNTINE
+116 YNNNTISE
-124 LGDSESSVNF
+124 LSDFESSANY
-134 KNFHLAGVKT
+134 KNFHLTGVKT

-173 KSEFLLIPGPTKGTI
+173 QSEFLLIPGPTQGII
-188 KTYSVNSKVKDTIIS
+188 KTYSINSKVKDTIIN

-249 WENIVSNISPIMF
+249 WENIVTNISPIMF
-262 PKNIHPKIFEVSSE
+262 PKNIHPKIFEISSE

-295 VKNNF
+295 IKNNF
-300 TISENDNVSLNN
+300 SISENDNVSLNN
-312 IDYILE
+312 INYILE

-331 TQLLTAAG
+331 TQLLTATG

-347 SNRYYNRFDSEFF
+347 SNRYYNRFDPEFF

-373 KEKKYIAPN
+373 EEKKYIAPN

-395 LGNYGIYIDRLLD
+395 LGNYGIYIDRMLD

-416 SDKSYSRIKRNIK
+416 SDQSYSKIKRNIK
-429 VEFERKLKKIVI
+429 IDFERKLKKIVI

-465 GLAAFKDYLTASG
+465 GLAGLKDYLTASG
-478 IENKKVINYEIIN
+478 IENKKVINYEIVN
-491 AEVFQ
+491 AELFQ

-515 TKIKNGYQVKIG
+515 TKIKNGYQLKIG

-556 RIVVKIPKGYSIEGL
+556 RIVVKIPKGYIIEGL

-635 TSIRFI
+635 SSIIFI

>member
-30 EVDIVDVEAD
+30 EVDTVDVEAD
-40 HMNESSIGVFEKTI
+40 HMNESSVGVFEKTI

-67 KYETHHYQIKVLNNK
+67 KYETHHYQIKVLNDK

-88 NIVIPMNEVTNLKDI
+88 NIVIPMNEVTNLIDI

-124 LGDSESSVNF
+124 LGDFESSVNF

-173 KSEFLLIPGPTKGTI
+173 KSEFLLIPGPTQGII
-188 KTYSVNSKVKDTIIS
+188 KTYSIDSKVKDTIIN
-203 TYPAKTIK
+203 THPAKTIK
-211 VVDIPAIIDE
+211 IVDIPAIIDE

-262 PKNIHPKIFEVSSE
+262 PKNIHPKIFEISSE
-276 LIQKNEI
+276 VIQKNEI

-300 TISENDNVSLNN
+300 IISENDNVSLNN

-491 AEVFQ
+491 AELFQ

>member
-30 EVDIVDVEAD
+30 EVDTVDVEAD
-40 HMNESSIGVFEKTI
+40 HMNESSVGVFEKTI

-67 KYETHHYQIKVLNNK
+67 KYETHHYQIKVLNDK

-124 LGDSESSVNF
+124 LGDFESSVNF

-173 KSEFLLIPGPTKGTI
+173 KSEFLLIPGPTQGII
-188 KTYSVNSKVKDTIIS
+188 KTYSIDSKVKDTIIN
-203 TYPAKTIK
+203 THPAKTIK
-211 VVDIPAIIDE
+211 IVDIPAIIDE
-221 EYATAIAN
+221 EYAAAIAN

-262 PKNIHPKIFEVSSE
+262 PKNIHPKIFEISSE
-276 LIQKNEI
+276 VIQKNEI

-300 TISENDNVSLNN
+300 IISENDNVSLNN

-491 AEVFQ
+491 AELFQ

>member
-8 IILFTYTIS
+8 IILFTYTIN
-17 SYSQYYKNYSWKE
+17 SYSQYYKDYNWEKE
-30 EVDIVDVEAD
+30 PNIVDIAVDNIND
-40 HMNESSIGVFEKTI
+40 SSVGIFEKTI
-54 VEFVSGKFSNTIL
+54 VEFISGKFSNTII
-67 KYETHHYQIKVLNNK
+67 KYETHHYQIKVLNDK
-82 GVSKHS
+82 GISRHS
-88 NIVIPMNEVTNLKDI
+88 NIIIPMDEVINLVDI
-103 RVRIIDENGELSE
+103 KVRIVNKNGELNE
-116 FDNNTINE
+116 FDSKTISE
-124 LGDSESSVNF
+124 LDDFESSANF
-134 KNFHLAGVKT
+134 KTFHLAGVKN

-155 KQYNI
+155 KKYNI

-173 KSEFLLIPGPTKGTI
+173 KSEFLLIPGPTEGII
-188 KTYSVNSKVKDTIIS
+188 KTYGVDSKVKDTLIKTHPIKIIE
-203 TYPAKTIK
+203 IN
-211 VVDIPAIIDE
+211 DIPSIIDE

-262 PKNIHPKIFEVSSE
+262 PKNIHPKIFETSSE
-276 LIQKNEI
+276 LIQKNEK
-283 NEYNIANKIDDY
+283 NVYNIANKIDDY
-295 VKNNF
+295 IKNHF
-300 TISENDNVSLNN
+300 TISENNNASLNN
-312 IDYILE
+312 IDYILT
-318 NKTSNDFSIIQVY
+318 NKISNDFSIIQVY

-339 INYEIVIT
+339 VNYEIVIT
-347 SNRYYNRFDSEFF
+347 ANRYYNRFDSEFF

-373 KEKKYIAPN
+373 EEKKYIAPN

-395 LGNYGIYIDRLLD
+395 LGNYGIYIDRLLN

-416 SDKSYSRIKRNIK
+416 SDKSYSRIKRNITLD
-429 VEFERKLKKIVI
+429 FERKFKKVII

-451 ATNNRSLLNFSDEE
+451 ATNNRSMLNFSDEK
-465 GLAAFKDYLTASG
+465 GLAAFEDYLTATG
-478 IENKKVINYEIIN
+478 IANKKVLNYDIIN
-491 AEVFQ
+491 GELFQ
-496 KNYNTP
+496 KNYKTP

-515 TKIKNGYQVKIG
+515 AKIKNKYQVKIG

-556 RIVVKIPKGYSIEGL
+556 RIVVKIPKGYIIEGL
-571 EGLVFNKSYI
+571 EGLIFNKNYI

-606 QEYYKTLRY
+606 QEFYKNLRY

-635 TSIRFI
+635 TSIKFI

>member
-30 EVDIVDVEAD
+30 EVDTVDVEAD
-40 HMNESSIGVFEKTI
+40 HMNESSVGVFEKTI

-67 KYETHHYQIKVLNNK
+67 KYETHHYQIKVLNDK

-88 NIVIPMNEVTNLKDI
+88 NIVIPMNEVTNLIDI

-116 FDNNTINE
+116 FDNNTISE

-134 KNFHLAGVKT
+134 KNFHLAGIKT

-173 KSEFLLIPGPTKGTI
+173 KSEFLLIPGPTEGII
-188 KTYSVNSKVKDTIIS
+188 KTYSIDSKVKDTIIN
-203 TYPAKTIK
+203 THPAKTIK

-491 AEVFQ
+491 AELFQ

>member
-8 IILFTYTIS
+8 IILFTYTIN
-17 SYSQYYKNYSWKE
+17 SYSQYYKDYNWEKE
-30 EVDIVDVEAD
+30 PNIVDIAVDNIND
-40 HMNESSIGVFEKTI
+40 SSVGIFEKTI
-54 VEFVSGKFSNTIL
+54 VEFISGKFSNSII
-67 KYETHHYQIKVLNNK
+67 KYETHHYQIKVLNDK
-82 GVSKHS
+82 GISRHS
-88 NIVIPMNEVTNLKDI
+88 NIVIPMNEVINLIDI
-103 RVRIIDENGELSE
+103 KVRIVNENGELSE
-116 FDNNTINE
+116 FDSKTISE
-124 LGDSESSVNF
+124 LDDFESSANF
-134 KNFHLAGVKT
+134 KNFHLTGVKN

-173 KSEFLLIPGPTKGTI
+173 KSEFLLIPGPTEGII
-188 KTYSVNSKVKDTIIS
+188 KTYGVNSKVKDTLIK
-203 TYPAKTIK
+203 TYPIKTIK
-211 VVDIPAIIDE
+211 IDDIPSIIDE

-262 PKNIHPKIFEVSSE
+262 PKNIHPKIFETSSE
-276 LIQKNEI
+276 LIQKNEK
-283 NEYNIANKIDDY
+283 NVYNIANKIDDY
-295 VKNNF
+295 IKNHF
-300 TISENDNVSLNN
+300 TISENNNASLNN
-312 IDYILE
+312 IDYILT

-339 INYEIVIT
+339 VNYEIVIT
-347 SNRYYNRFDSEFF
+347 ANRYYNRFDSEFF

-373 KEKKYIAPN
+373 EEKKYIAPN

-395 LGNYGIYIDRLLD
+395 LGNYGIYIDRLLN

-416 SDKSYSRIKRNIK
+416 SDKSYSRIKRNITLD
-429 VEFERKLKKIVI
+429 FERKFKKVII

-451 ATNNRSLLNFSDEE
+451 ATNNRSMLNFSDEK
-465 GLAAFKDYLTASG
+465 GLAAFEDYLTATG
-478 IENKKVINYEIIN
+478 IANKKVLNYDIIN
-491 AEVFQ
+491 GELFQ
-496 KNYNTP
+496 KNYKTP

-515 TKIKNGYQVKIG
+515 TKIENEYVVKIG

-538 DIDRFHP
+538 EIDRFHP

-556 RIVVKIPKGYSIEGL
+556 RIVVKIPKGYIIEGL
-571 EGLVFNKSYI
+571 EGLIFNKNYI

-606 QEYYKTLRY
+606 QEFYKNLRY

-629 AADFYN
+629 ASDFHN
-635 TSIRFI
+635 TSIKFI

>member
-1 MKNIVFI
+1 VKNIVFI
-8 IILFTYTIS
+8 IILFTYTIN
-17 SYSQYYKNYSWKE
+17 SYSQYYKDYKWEKE
-30 EVDIVDVEAD
+30 PNIIDIAEDNIKD
-40 HMNESSIGVFEKTI
+40 SSVGIFEKTI
-54 VEFVSGKFSNTIL
+54 VEFISGKFSNTII
-67 KYETHHYQIKVLNNK
+67 KYETHHYQIKVLNDK
-82 GVSKHS
+82 GISRHS
-88 NIVIPMNEVTNLKDI
+88 NIVIPMNEVINLIDI
-103 RVRIIDENGELSE
+103 KVRIVNENGELSE
-116 FDNNTINE
+116 FDSKTMSE
-124 LGDSESSVNF
+124 LDDFESSANF
-134 KNFHLAGVKT
+134 KNFHLAGVKN

-173 KSEFLLIPGPTKGTI
+173 KSEFLLIPGPTEGII
-188 KTYSVNSKVKDTIIS
+188 KTYGVNSKVKDTLIK
-203 TYPAKTIK
+203 TYPIKTIEID
-211 VVDIPAIIDE
+211 DIPSIIDE

-262 PKNIHPKIFEVSSE
+262 PKNIHPKIFEISSE
-276 LIQKNEI
+276 LIQKNEK
-283 NEYNIANKIDDY
+283 NVYNIANKIDDY
-295 VKNNF
+295 IKNHF
-300 TISENDNVSLNN
+300 TISENNNASLNN
-312 IDYILE
+312 IDYILT

-339 INYEIVIT
+339 VNYEIVIT
-347 SNRYYNRFDSEFF
+347 ANRYYNRFDSEFF

-373 KEKKYIAPN
+373 EEEKYIAPN

-395 LGNYGIYIDRLLD
+395 LGNYGIYIDRLLN

-416 SDKSYSRIKRNIK
+416 SDKSYSRIKRNITLD
-429 VEFERKLKKIVI
+429 FERKFKKVII

-451 ATNNRSLLNFSDEE
+451 ATNNRSMLNFSDEK
-465 GLAAFKDYLTASG
+465 GLAAFEDYLTATG
-478 IENKKVINYEIIN
+478 IANKKVLNYDIIN
-491 AEVFQ
+491 GELFQ
-496 KNYNTP
+496 KNYKTP

-515 TKIKNGYQVKIG
+515 TKIENEYVVKIG
-527 NVIGMQSQLYE
+527 NVIGMQSQLYKE
-538 DIDRFHP
+538 IDRFHP

-556 RIVVKIPKGYSIEGL
+556 RIVVKIPKGYIIEGL
-571 EGLVFNKSYI
+571 EGLIFNKNYI

-606 QEYYKTLRY
+606 QEFYKNLRY

-629 AADFYN
+629 ASDFHN
-635 TSIRFI
+635 TSIKFI

>member
-1 MKNIVFI
+1 MKL
-8 IILFTYTIS
+8 LF
-17 SYSQYYKNYSWKE
+17 Q
-30 EVDIVDVEAD
+30 
-40 HMNESSIGVFEKTI
+40 
-54 VEFVSGKFSNTIL
+54 GKFSNTII
-67 KYETHHYQIKVLNNK
+67 KYETHHYQIKVLNDK

-88 NIVIPMNEVTNLKDI
+88 NIIIPMNEVTNLKDI
-103 RVRIIDENGELSE
+103 KVRIIDENGQLSE

-124 LGDSESSVNF
+124 LGDFESSVNF
-134 KNFHLAGVKT
+134 KNFHLAGLND

-173 KSEFLLIPGPTKGTI
+173 KSEFLLIPGPTQGII
-188 KTYSVNSKVKDTIIS
+188 KTYSVNSKVKDTIIN
-203 TYPAKTIK
+203 TYPAKIIK

-262 PKNIHPKIFEVSSE
+262 PKNIHPKIFEISSE
-276 LIQKNEI
+276 VIQKNEI
-283 NEYNIANKIDDY
+283 NEYNIANNIDDY
-295 VKNNF
+295 IKNNF

-312 IDYILE
+312 INYILE

-347 SNRYYNRFDSEFF
+347 SNRYYNRFDPEFF

-373 KEKKYIAPN
+373 EEKKYIAPN

-395 LGNYGIYIDRLLD
+395 LGNYGIYIDRLLN

-416 SDKSYSRIKRNIK
+416 SDQSYSRIKRNIK

-465 GLAAFKDYLTASG
+465 GLAGLKDYLTASG

-491 AEVFQ
+491 AELFQ

-545 IEITYPNQYDY
+545 IEVTYPNQYDY

-586 KICKFESNYE
+586 RICKFESNYE

-606 QEYYKTLRY
+606 QEFYKTLRY

-635 TSIRFI
+635 TSIKFI

>member
-8 IILFTYTIS
+8 IILFTYTIN
-17 SYSQYYKNYSWKE
+17 SYSQYYKDYKWEKE
-30 EVDIVDVEAD
+30 PNIVDIAEDNIND
-40 HMNESSIGVFEKTI
+40 SSVGIFEKTI
-54 VEFVSGKFSNTIL
+54 VEFISGKFSNTII
-67 KYETHHYQIKVLNNK
+67 KYETHHYQIKVLNDK
-82 GVSKHS
+82 GISRHS
-88 NIVIPMNEVTNLKDI
+88 NIVIPMNEVINLIDI
-103 RVRIIDENGELSE
+103 KVRIVNENGELSE
-116 FDNNTINE
+116 FDSKTMSE
-124 LGDSESSVNF
+124 LDDFESSANF
-134 KNFHLAGVKT
+134 KTFHLAGVKN

-173 KSEFLLIPGPTKGTI
+173 KSEFLLIPGPTEGII
-188 KTYSVNSKVKDTIIS
+188 KTYGVNSKVKDTLIK
-203 TYPAKTIK
+203 TYPIKTIEID
-211 VVDIPAIIDE
+211 DIPSIIDE

-262 PKNIHPKIFEVSSE
+262 PKNIHPKIFEISSE
-276 LIQKNEI
+276 LIQKNEK
-283 NEYNIANKIDDY
+283 NVYNIANKIDDY
-295 VKNNF
+295 IKNHF
-300 TISENDNVSLNN
+300 TISENNNASLNN
-312 IDYILE
+312 IDYILT

-339 INYEIVIT
+339 VNYEIVIT
-347 SNRYYNRFDSEFF
+347 ANRYYNRFDSEFF

-373 KEKKYIAPN
+373 EEEKYIAPN

-395 LGNYGIYIDRLLD
+395 LGNYGIYIDRLLN

-416 SDKSYSRIKRNIK
+416 SDKSYSRIKRNITLD
-429 VEFERKLKKIVI
+429 FERKFKKVII

-451 ATNNRSLLNFSDEE
+451 ATNNRSMLNFSDEK
-465 GLAAFKDYLTASG
+465 GLAAFEDYLTATG
-478 IENKKVINYEIIN
+478 IANKKVLNYDIIN
-491 AEVFQ
+491 GELFQ
-496 KNYNTP
+496 KNYKTP

-515 TKIKNGYQVKIG
+515 TKIENEYVVKIG
-527 NVIGMQSQLYE
+527 NVIGMQSQLYKE
-538 DIDRFHP
+538 IDRFHP

-556 RIVVKIPKGYSIEGL
+556 RIVVKIPKGYIIEGL
-571 EGLVFNKSYI
+571 EGLIFNKNYI

-606 QEYYKTLRY
+606 QEFYKNLRY

-629 AADFYN
+629 ASDFHN
-635 TSIRFI
+635 TSIKFI

>member
-1 MKNIVFI
+1 VKNIVFI
-8 IILFTYTIS
+8 IILFIYTIS
-17 SYSQYYKNYSWKE
+17 SYSQFYKDYSWE
-30 EVDIVDVEAD
+30 EDGNTIDFEEALMD
-40 HMNESSIGVFEKTI
+40 ESSIGIFEKTV
-54 VEFVSGKFSNTIL
+54 VEFIPGKFSNTIL
-67 KYETHHYQIKVLNNK
+67 KYETHHYKIKVLNDN
-82 GVSKHS
+82 GASKYS
-88 NIVIPMNEVTNLKDI
+88 NIIIPMNEVINLVDI

-116 FDNNTINE
+116 YNNNTISE
-124 LGDSESSVNF
+124 LSDFESSANY
-134 KNFHLAGVKT
+134 KNFHLTGVKT

-173 KSEFLLIPGPTKGTI
+173 QSEFLLIPGPTQGII
-188 KTYSVNSKVKDTIIS
+188 KTYSINSKVKDTIIN

-249 WENIVSNISPIMF
+249 WENIVTNISPIMF
-262 PKNIHPKIFEVSSE
+262 PKNIHPKIFEISSE

-295 VKNNF
+295 IKNNF
-300 TISENDNVSLNN
+300 SISENDNVSLNN
-312 IDYILE
+312 INYILE

-331 TQLLTAAG
+331 TQLLTATG

-347 SNRYYNRFDSEFF
+347 SNRYYNRFDPEFF

-395 LGNYGIYIDRLLD
+395 LGNYGIYIDRMLD

-416 SDKSYSRIKRNIK
+416 SDQSYSKIKRNIK
-429 VEFERKLKKIVI
+429 IDFERKLKKIVI

-451 ATNNRSLLNFSDEE
+451 ATNNRSLLNFSDEK
-465 GLAAFKDYLTASG
+465 GLAGLKDYLTAAG
-478 IENKKVINYEIIN
+478 IENKKVINYEIVN
-491 AEVFQ
+491 AELFQ

-502 FIVNSKIS
+502 FIVNSKMS

-538 DIDRFHP
+538 EIDRFHP

-556 RIVVKIPKGYSIEGL
+556 RIVVKIPKGYIIIGL

-635 TSIRFI
+635 SSIIFI

>member
-17 SYSQYYKNYSWKE
+17 SYSQYYKDYSWKE
-30 EVDIVDVEAD
+30 EVDTVDVEAA
-40 HMNESSIGVFEKTI
+40 HMNESSVGVFEKTI
-54 VEFVSGKFSNTIL
+54 IEFVSGKFSNTIL

-416 SDKSYSRIKRNIK
+416 SDKSYSKIKRNIK

-451 ATNNRSLLNFSDEE
+451 ATNNRSLLSFSDEE
-465 GLAAFKDYLTASG
+465 GLAGLKDYLTASG

-491 AEVFQ
+491 AELFQ

-538 DIDRFHP
+538 NIDRFHP

-606 QEYYKTLRY
+606 QEFYKTLRY
-615 QKNRYNEFRDVINS
+615 QENRYNEFRDVINS

>member
-1 MKNIVFI
+1 VKNIVFI
-8 IILFTYTIS
+8 IILFTYTIN
-17 SYSQYYKNYSWKE
+17 SYSQYYKDYKWEKKPNI
-30 EVDIVDVEAD
+30 VDIAIDNIND
-40 HMNESSIGVFEKTI
+40 SSVGIFEKTI
-54 VEFVSGKFSNTIL
+54 VEFISGKFSNSII
-67 KYETHHYQIKVLNNK
+67 KYETHHYQIKVLNDK
-82 GVSKHS
+82 GISRHS
-88 NIVIPMNEVTNLKDI
+88 NIVIPMNEVINLIDI
-103 RVRIIDENGELSE
+103 KVRIVNENGELSE
-116 FDNNTINE
+116 FDSKTISE
-124 LGDSESSVNF
+124 LDDFESSANF
-134 KNFHLAGVKT
+134 KNFHLTGVKN

-173 KSEFLLIPGPTKGTI
+173 KSEFLLIPGPTEGII
-188 KTYSVNSKVKDTIIS
+188 KTYGVNSKVKDTLIK
-203 TYPAKTIK
+203 TYPIKTIK
-211 VVDIPAIIDE
+211 IDDIPSIIDE

-262 PKNIHPKIFEVSSE
+262 PKNIHPKIFETSSE
-276 LIQKNEI
+276 LIQKNEK
-283 NEYNIANKIDDY
+283 NVYNIANKIDDY
-295 VKNNF
+295 IKNHF
-300 TISENDNVSLNN
+300 TISENNNASLNN
-312 IDYILE
+312 IDYILT

-339 INYEIVIT
+339 VNYEIVIT
-347 SNRYYNRFDSEFF
+347 ANRYYNRFDSEFF

-373 KEKKYIAPN
+373 EEKKYIAPN

-395 LGNYGIYIDRLLD
+395 LGNYGIYIDRLLN

-416 SDKSYSRIKRNIK
+416 SDKSYSRIKRNITLD
-429 VEFERKLKKIVI
+429 FERKFKKVII

-451 ATNNRSLLNFSDEE
+451 ATNNRSMLNFSDEK
-465 GLAAFKDYLTASG
+465 GLAAFEDYLTATG
-478 IENKKVINYEIIN
+478 IANKKVLNYDIIN
-491 AEVFQ
+491 GELFQ
-496 KNYNTP
+496 KNYKTP

-515 TKIKNGYQVKIG
+515 TKIENEYVVKIG

-538 DIDRFHP
+538 EIDRFHP

-556 RIVVKIPKGYSIEGL
+556 RIVVKIPKGYIIEGL
-571 EGLVFNKSYI
+571 EGLIFNKNYI

-606 QEYYKTLRY
+606 QEFYKNLRY

-629 AADFYN
+629 ASDFHN
-635 TSIRFI
+635 TSIKFI

>member
-8 IILFTYTIS
+8 IILFTYTIN
-17 SYSQYYKNYSWKE
+17 SYSQYYKGYKWEKE
-30 EVDIVDVEAD
+30 PNIVDITVDNIND
-40 HMNESSIGVFEKTI
+40 SSVGIFEKTI
-54 VEFVSGKFSNTIL
+54 VEFISGKFSNTII
-67 KYETHHYQIKVLNNK
+67 KYETHHYQIKVLNDK
-82 GVSKHS
+82 DISRHS
-88 NIVIPMNEVTNLKDI
+88 NIIIPMDEVINLVDI
-103 RVRIIDENGELSE
+103 KVRIVNKNGELNE
-116 FDNNTINE
+116 FDSKTISE
-124 LGDSESSVNF
+124 LDDFESSANF
-134 KNFHLAGVKT
+134 KTFHLAGVKN

-173 KSEFLLIPGPTKGTI
+173 KSEFLLIPGPTEGII
-188 KTYSVNSKVKDTIIS
+188 KTYGVDSKVKDTLIKTRPIKIIE
-203 TYPAKTIK
+203 IN
-211 VVDIPAIIDE
+211 DIPSIIDE

-249 WENIVSNISPIMF
+249 WENIVSNISPVMF
-262 PKNIHPKIFEVSSE
+262 PKNIHPKIFETSSE
-276 LIQKNEI
+276 LIQKNEK
-283 NEYNIANKIDDY
+283 NVYNIANKIDDY
-295 VKNNF
+295 IKNHF
-300 TISENDNVSLNN
+300 TISENDNASLNN
-312 IDYILE
+312 IDYILT

-339 INYEIVIT
+339 VNYEIVIT
-347 SNRYYNRFDSEFF
+347 ANRYYNRFDSEFF

-373 KEKKYIAPN
+373 EEKKYIAPN

-395 LGNYGIYIDRLLD
+395 LGNYGIYIDRLLN

-416 SDKSYSRIKRNIK
+416 SDKSYSRIKRNITLD
-429 VEFERKLKKIVI
+429 FERKFKKVII

-451 ATNNRSLLNFSDEE
+451 ATNNRSMLNFSDEK
-465 GLAAFKDYLTASG
+465 GLAAFEDYLTATG
-478 IENKKVINYEIIN
+478 IANKKVLNYDIIN
-491 AEVFQ
+491 GELFQ
-496 KNYNTP
+496 KNYKTP

-515 TKIKNGYQVKIG
+515 TKTENEYVVKIG
-527 NVIGMQSQLYE
+527 NVIGIQSQLYE
-538 DIDRFHP
+538 EIDRFHP

-556 RIVVKIPKGYSIEGL
+556 RIVVKIPKGYIIEGL
-571 EGLVFNKSYI
+571 EGLIFNKNYI

-606 QEYYKTLRY
+606 QEFYKNLRY

-629 AADFYN
+629 ASDFHN
-635 TSIRFI
+635 TSIKFI

>member
-1 MKNIVFI
+1 VKNIVFI
-8 IILFTYTIS
+8 IILFTYTIN
-17 SYSQYYKNYSWKE
+17 SYSQYYKDYKWEKE
-30 EVDIVDVEAD
+30 PNIVDIAEDNIND
-40 HMNESSIGVFEKTI
+40 SSVGIFEKTI
-54 VEFVSGKFSNTIL
+54 VEFISGKFSNTII
-67 KYETHHYQIKVLNNK
+67 KYETHHYQIKVLNDK
-82 GVSKHS
+82 GISRHS
-88 NIVIPMNEVTNLKDI
+88 NIVIPMNEVINLIDI
-103 RVRIIDENGELSE
+103 KVRIVNENGELSE
-116 FDNNTINE
+116 FDSKTMSE
-124 LGDSESSVNF
+124 LDDFESSANF
-134 KNFHLAGVKT
+134 KNFHLAGVKN

-173 KSEFLLIPGPTKGTI
+173 KSEFLLIPGPTEGII
-188 KTYSVNSKVKDTIIS
+188 KTYGVNSKVKDTLIK
-203 TYPAKTIK
+203 TYPIKTIEID
-211 VVDIPAIIDE
+211 DIPSIIDE

-262 PKNIHPKIFEVSSE
+262 PKNIHPKIFEISSE
-276 LIQKNEI
+276 LIQKNEK
-283 NEYNIANKIDDY
+283 NVYNIANKIDDY
-295 VKNNF
+295 IKNHF
-300 TISENDNVSLNN
+300 TISENNNASLNN
-312 IDYILE
+312 IDYILT

-339 INYEIVIT
+339 VNYEIVIT
-347 SNRYYNRFDSEFF
+347 ANRYYNRFDSEFF

-373 KEKKYIAPN
+373 EEEKYIAPN

-395 LGNYGIYIDRLLD
+395 LGNYGIYIDRLLN

-416 SDKSYSRIKRNIK
+416 SDKSYSRIKRNITLD
-429 VEFERKLKKIVI
+429 FERKFKKVII

-451 ATNNRSLLNFSDEE
+451 ATNNRSMLNFSDEK
-465 GLAAFKDYLTASG
+465 GLAAFEDYLTATG
-478 IENKKVINYEIIN
+478 IANKKVLNYDIIN
-491 AEVFQ
+491 GELFQ
-496 KNYNTP
+496 KNYKTP

-515 TKIKNGYQVKIG
+515 TKIENEYVVKIG
-527 NVIGMQSQLYE
+527 NVIGMQSQLYKE
-538 DIDRFHP
+538 IDRFHP

-556 RIVVKIPKGYSIEGL
+556 RIVVKIPKGYIIEGL
-571 EGLVFNKSYI
+571 EGLIFNKNYI

-606 QEYYKTLRY
+606 QEFYKNLRY

-629 AADFYN
+629 ASDFHN
-635 TSIRFI
+635 TSIKFI